1 MNDKDLNPNKVL
13 KAIISKENRMKDPFR
28 VKKTVQFVITMS
40 ESEDEVPAQ
49 GSVVGEEE
57 EADPEAEPEANASP
71 KKSPKS
77 DGGDSEKKP
86 KMIVVGAT
94 DEVQDVPRKK

>member
-40 ESEDEVPAQ
+40 DSEDDVPAQ

-57 EADPEAEPEANASP
+57 ADPEVEPEANASP

-94 DEVQDVPRKK
+94 DEVQELPRKK